1 MSGNHPSDEPARPAA
16 EEVDPIRAN
25 NALWDEWTR
34 IHETSAFYDLEGF
47 KRGGIRLKAFE
58 LEEIGPVDGL
68 ELLHLQCHFGIDTL
82 SWARLGARVTGAD
95 FSLAAVELALDTVG
109 RIPSMT
115 MFLLNPS
122 DPAAPGAA
130 RVNVAVLPAT
140 SLIVPPFSASAEV
153 ER

>member
-95 FSLAAVELALDTVG
+95 FSLAAVELARSVAAEIGIDDARFVQ
-109 RIPSMT
+109 
-115 MFLLNPS
+115 S
-122 DPAAPGAA
+122 D
-130 RVNVAVLPAT
+130 LY
-140 SLIVPPFSASAEV
+140 
-153 ER
+153 